1 MNETMANDGISMRAE
16 LAEARGWS
24 YGLLANALRYPD
36 RAMLNT
42 LLDRSLWADW
52 PEVIRREDSES
63 ADRLAAIRERLGEW
77 VGPDSSDSM
86 AAPIDLQQTFTRLF
100 GHTVRGACPPY
111 ELEYG
116 RGEIIQQSSMLADLT
131 GFYSA
136 FGLEPTSSGN
146 ERPDHVSTECEFMAV
161 LAAKEAY
168 AIRQGD
174 TAATELVRNAARSFL
189 EEHLGRWLP
198 SFARRIVGED
208 SDGLYGAIGGFA
220 GMFVASECR
229 QLDISCDIELL
240 ELRPDDGLRDAT
252 MTCGPDGVVPADRAD
267 SLVQVGIDPT
277 VNRRE

>member
-1 MNETMANDGISMRAE
+1 MKKTLTSDGISMDVE
-16 LAEARGWS
+16 FAEARGWA
-24 YGLLANALRYPD
+24 YGLLASALRYPD
-36 RAMLNT
+36 RAMFDT
-42 LLDRSLWADW
+42 LSDRSLWADW
-52 PEVIRREDSES
+52 PEVMRRDDSES
-63 ADRLAAIRERLGEW
+63 ADRLAAIRERLGEFA
-77 VGPDSSDSM
+77 DSDSM
-86 AAPIDLQQTFTRLF
+86 AAPMDLQKTFTRLF

-116 RGEIIQQSSMLADLT
+116 RGEIIQQSSMLADLA

-136 FGLEPTSSGN
+136 FGLEPTSGGN

-220 GMFVASECR
+220 GVFVASECR
-229 QLDISCDIELL
+229 QLDISCGIELL
-240 ELRPDDGLRDAT
+240 ELRPDDGLRDAN